1 VSSSNRVQW
10 TAYAVQGFV
19 FLVLCMFAIASS
31 ARELYRYRNAEGNI
45 VVDYQVPVNYVGSG
59 YEVLNDE
66 GIVIKVVPRALT
78 EEEQKVQD
86 AQDRL
91 AAEARA
97 EEERLKA
104 WDESLMLRYS
114 TVADIEAARDRALRD
129 LQIRLSILKG
139 NRRSLKQKVENYQAQ
154 AADLER
160 RGMEVDVARL
170 RTIEDLQTEIGTT
183 ERAIVDREHDI
194 EDLADTFQ
202 KDIDRFEM
210 LLEVVD
216 LRRQLGEEREKSK
229 RGGERTNPEACPATG
244 WATASRKNPCIR
256 ISHCSCQSA
265 VGGRRKPLRTYCDM
279 RPSAA
284 AINRLAAAGR
294 GIVGRKPSRTSASR
308 ITCLSWVS
316 NRSNSCAT
324 RWCRRSVSPAR
335 ASPVR
340 MRVIP
345 GFLSVNASN
354 SMSIFSQRAA
364 AVCSSLM
371 MMAIRLNRV
380 SSINSMR
387 PSNIFDLLGK
397 WRYRAASET
406 PTWRA
411 SPAVVILLPGLASSI
426 WARASRICWRR

>member
-1 VSSSNRVQW
+1 VSSSNRIQW

-229 RGGERTNPEACPATG
+229 RGG
-244 WATASRKNPCIR
+244 
-256 ISHCSCQSA
+256 
-265 VGGRRKPLRTYCDM
+265 
-279 RPSAA
+279 
-284 AINRLAAAGR
+284 
-294 GIVGRKPSRTSASR
+294 
-308 ITCLSWVS
+308 
-316 NRSNSCAT
+316 
-324 RWCRRSVSPAR
+324 
-335 ASPVR
+335 
-340 MRVIP
+340 
-345 GFLSVNASN
+345 
-354 SMSIFSQRAA
+354 
-364 AVCSSLM
+364 
-371 MMAIRLNRV
+371 
-380 SSINSMR
+380 
-387 PSNIFDLLGK
+387 
-397 WRYRAASET
+397 
-406 PTWRA
+406 
-411 SPAVVILLPGLASSI
+411 
-426 WARASRICWRR
+426 